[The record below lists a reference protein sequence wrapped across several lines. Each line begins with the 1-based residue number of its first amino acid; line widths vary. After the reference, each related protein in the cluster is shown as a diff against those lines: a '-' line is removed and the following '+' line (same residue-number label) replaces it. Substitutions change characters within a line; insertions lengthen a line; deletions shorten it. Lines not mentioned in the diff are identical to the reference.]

1 MSAKNAKRYD
11 FRAELDKLSAVVD
24 RANASITE
32 AQRVT
37 IQSAC
42 KNHRFCNRV
51 QFTPFC
57 KEDQHVMTM
66 GQLSDLGVND
76 QGIQRIDPK
85 AIERLLF
92 GDYGMISHKKNTDE
106 AKDAVGKIAERPL
119 IVYSQMDDESGP
131 DQPANA
137 SGRHRNFA
145 WQILAIAAGVSW
157 ELLMEQPMW
166 VDKTIARN
174 KSEYSMMMTL
184 ANGQQSRKQPAIELK
199 SYALT
204 KKMVGIEDVSQLV
217 ATRINATQGQQAD
230 VIATGVSMSLPASYS
245 GDVSYVWD
253 RVKSSWTK
261 ATRLSPGH
269 KNTMVEAFKLD
280 GDKIKAL
287 ILSLGDQIGDV
298 IDEESERTSAKPLNA
313 RVVEKLTDFVCDHFN
328 LERGAWPSDAETA
341 RKKLENLTA
350 RQSELTSFV

>member
-1 MSAKNAKRYD
+1 MAATNAKRYD
-11 FRAELDKLSAVVD
+11 FRTEQEKLGAIVD
-24 RANASITE
+24 RAKASMTE

-57 KEDQHVMTM
+57 KEEQHVMTM
-66 GQLSDLGVND
+66 GQLADLGFND
-76 QGIQRIDPK
+76 PGMQRIDPK

-92 GDYGMISHKKNTDE
+92 GEYGMISHKKNTDE
-106 AKDAVGKIAERPL
+106 AKDAVGKIGERPL
-119 IVYSQMDDESGP
+119 IVYFLMDNDSAPEH
-131 DQPANA
+131 PANA

-145 WQILAIAAGVSW
+145 WQILGTAAGVSW
-157 ELLMEQPMW
+157 DLLMEQPMW

-174 KSEYSMMMTL
+174 KSEYTMMMTL
-184 ANGQQSRKQPAIELK
+184 ANGQQSRKQPALELK

-204 KKMVGIEDVSQLV
+204 KKMVSIEDLGQLV

-230 VIATGVSMSLPASYS
+230 VISTGVCMSLPASYT
-245 GDVSYVWD
+245 GDNSYVWD

-261 ATRLSPGH
+261 ATRLSPSH
-269 KNTMVEAFKLD
+269 KSTMVEAFKLD
-280 GDKIKAL
+280 GDKIKSL
-287 ILSLGDQIGDV
+287 ILALGDQVSDV
-298 IDEESERTSAKPLNA
+298 IDEEAERTSAKPLNA
-313 RVVEKLTDFVCDHFN
+313 RIVEKLTDFVCDYFG
-328 LERGAWPSDAETA
+328 LERGQWPTDAEAA

-350 RQSELTSFV
+350 RQSQLTSFV

>member
-1 MSAKNAKRYD
+1 
-11 FRAELDKLSAVVD
+11 
-24 RANASITE
+24 
-32 AQRVT
+32 
-37 IQSAC
+37 
-42 KNHRFCNRV
+42 
-51 QFTPFC
+51 
-57 KEDQHVMTM
+57 
-66 GQLSDLGVND
+66 
-76 QGIQRIDPK
+76 
-85 AIERLLF
+85 
-92 GDYGMISHKKNTDE
+92 
-106 AKDAVGKIAERPL
+106 
-119 IVYSQMDDESGP
+119 
-131 DQPANA
+131 
-137 SGRHRNFA
+137 
-145 WQILAIAAGVSW
+145 
-157 ELLMEQPMW
+157 
-166 VDKTIARN
+166 
-174 KSEYSMMMTL
+174 MMMTL

-280 GDKIKAL
+280 GDKIKSL
-287 ILSLGDQIGDV
+287 ILSLGDQVGDV